1 MKKAAVFE
9 ETYAKYLSRLHEK
22 NFADC
27 SEILAVEQD
36 NRGLLIPFFG
46 KNYYVSS
53 DGVVN
58 TEGFSTPF
66 AVKVVLCQ
74 YVLMCPEK
82 LIVEQPVLVSYREF
96 KDATPLISYFTTNTN
111 KTLETAYSGKLEEFR
126 RKCLDIGGIKQYS
139 TAYDLSITF
148 TALPRIPVVLNF
160 NDQDDEFH
168 AKCSILFYSDA
179 QYYLDMECLAVT
191 GTYLTELLL

>member
-9 ETYAKYLSRLHEK
+9 ETYTKYLSRLHEK

-27 SEILAVEQD
+27 AEILEVKQE
-36 NRGLLIPFFG
+36 NKGLLIPFFG
-46 KNYYVSS
+46 KNYNVST
-53 DGVVN
+53 DGIVN

-82 LIVEQPVLVSYREF
+82 LIAEQPVLVSYREF
-96 KDATPLISYFTTNTN
+96 RDATPLISYFTTNTN
-111 KTLETAYSGKLEEFR
+111 KTLEAAYSGRLEDLR
-126 RKCLDIGGIKQYS
+126 RKCLEAGGVKQYS
-139 TAYDLSITF
+139 TAYDLSLSF
-148 TALPRIPVVLNF
+148 TALPKIPVVLNF
-160 NDQDDEFH
+160 NDRDDELP
-168 AKCSILFYSDA
+168 AKCSVLFYSDA

-191 GTYLTELLL
+191 GTYLTGLLL